1 MKIELLNVRIEIQK
15 STVVTDKYGNHKNE
29 WTPFYSCFATVSA
42 ESPKEDTAAGIVV
55 DSSKVDFTVRYC
67 RSAAAVT
74 STGYRIVFKDETYNI
89 LGVDHMNYKNKAVK
103 FLCQKA
109 SR

>member
-1 MKIELLNVRIEIQK
+1 M
-15 STVVTDKYGNHKNE
+15 
-29 WTPFYSCFATVSA
+29 
-42 ESPKEDTAAGIVV
+42 V

-67 RSAAAVT
+67 SQISAVT
-74 STGYRIVFKDETYNI
+74 STGYRIAFKNETYNI

-103 FLCQKA
+103 FLCQKV

>member
-1 MKIELLNVRIEIQK
+1 MKIALLKVRITIQK

-29 WTPFYSCFATVSA
+29 WTPYYSCYATVSS
-42 ESPKEDTAAGIVV
+42 ESPKEDTAAGTVV
-55 DSSKVDFTVRYC
+55 DSSKIDFTVRYC
-67 RSAAAVT
+67 ECAAAVT
-74 STGYRIVFKDETYNI
+74 STGYRIMFNDETYNI

-103 FLCQKA
+103 FLCQKV